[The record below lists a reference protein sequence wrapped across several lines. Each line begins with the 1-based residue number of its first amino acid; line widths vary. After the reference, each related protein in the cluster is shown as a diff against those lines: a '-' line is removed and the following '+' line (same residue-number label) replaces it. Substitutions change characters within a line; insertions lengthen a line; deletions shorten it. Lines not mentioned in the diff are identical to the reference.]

1 MLKNGRNNLRLWKKY
16 RYLDVRIDLRI
27 VGGAPLGILMF
38 SSIAE
43 MRVDKNGLGTEKN
56 VCCNIDF

>member
-27 VGGAPLGILMF
+27 FGGAPLGILMF